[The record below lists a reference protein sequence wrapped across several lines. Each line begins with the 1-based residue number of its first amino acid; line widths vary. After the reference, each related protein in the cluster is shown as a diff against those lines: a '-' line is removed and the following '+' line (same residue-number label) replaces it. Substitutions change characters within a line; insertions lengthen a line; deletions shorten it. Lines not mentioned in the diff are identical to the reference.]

1 MSSSP
6 DLNYG
11 RFSKETMKLTQMV
24 SKTRQT
30 YVMDKS
36 MKLKRMVD
44 SDGAEKYHQQEIKR
58 SNSNEIPKKAFN
70 PLNINVDKTQVKL
83 QHRSP
88 VVDMRKPQYKKS
100 KDPRRKT
107 VAFKSKTKDKQ

>member
-44 SDGAEKYHQQEIKR
+44 SDGAEKYH
-58 SNSNEIPKKAFN
+58 
-70 PLNINVDKTQVKL
+70 
-83 QHRSP
+83 
-88 VVDMRKPQYKKS
+88 
-100 KDPRRKT
+100 
-107 VAFKSKTKDKQ
+107 

>member
-1 MSSSP
+1 VVIDYGIAMVPKTRKSNSIEQVMSSSP

-44 SDGAEKYHQQEIKR
+44 SDGAEKYH
-58 SNSNEIPKKAFN
+58 
-70 PLNINVDKTQVKL
+70 
-83 QHRSP
+83 
-88 VVDMRKPQYKKS
+88 
-100 KDPRRKT
+100 
-107 VAFKSKTKDKQ
+107 